1 MAVHVRSA
9 VCCVGWPH
17 ESRMQEIVAH
27 ATDAT
32 ALSAWMARV
41 LFPDDPLKRSY
52 SFTFSRALL
61 MIKN

>member
-27 ATDAT
+27 ATT
-32 ALSAWMARV
+32 SV

-52 SFTFSRALL
+52 SIHTV
-61 MIKN
+61 M